1 MEEPILCPGISSVD
15 PKLSLHLHT
24 GTNITSL
31 NFLEVYPFNCMLE
44 INKQLLKLLLFCL
57 SDKQTKKKI
66 CSRIFKQKQTT
77 FISRYI
83 IKTTQIINWVMVYQY
98 DNYIGNIK
106 TKIISYEMS
115 QFAYKIW
122 WNEQEKERKRSYKLW
137 VTLQP
142 FFQYI
147 IFHPTFHHQPNG
159 AEKALAA
166 IYWTILK
173 YIYVLNQNNC
183 TFIKYKWLYFSENL
197 SSCQKCNLNKSTRK
211 VFILEVWGA
220 TSLMEADLIF
230 SHHTLECKISYK
242 SLLNISIFGCFFFFF
257 R

>member
-1 MEEPILCPGISSVD
+1 M
-15 PKLSLHLHT
+15 
-24 GTNITSL
+24 
-31 NFLEVYPFNCMLE
+31 
-44 INKQLLKLLLFCL
+44 
-57 SDKQTKKKI
+57 
-66 CSRIFKQKQTT
+66 
-77 FISRYI
+77 
-83 IKTTQIINWVMVYQY
+83 
-98 DNYIGNIK
+98 
-106 TKIISYEMS
+106 
-115 QFAYKIW
+115 
-122 WNEQEKERKRSYKLW
+122 
-137 VTLQP
+137 TLQP

-242 SLLNISIFGCFFFFF
+242 SLLNISIFGCFFPSSDRWNEVVELRDQHKSLKLTHSSSPLHWQMEHFYITIKNLIFMFFSF
-257 R
+257 CHILRSKPSHNIYI